1 MEGMMSHEWEAHYQ
15 SGDIPWDKGSASPP
29 LVKWLQSH
37 SITGRVL
44 VPGCGSG
51 HDVRALAAQG
61 ADVIGL
67 DVAPSAIQMA
77 QSFPPVR
84 GEQYITGDLFALTPG
99 LQGSFDWIVE
109 HTCFCAIP
117 PTRRSDYV
125 RSVHAALRSGGRM
138 LAVFYIDPG
147 WDTPSEGPPFG
158 VTRHELLEFFGATF
172 RWVNDF
178 VPDVAFDGREG
189 RELIAV
195 LEKTS
200 EKTSTP

>member
-37 SITGRVL
+37 SIRGRVL

-77 QSFPPVR
+77 QSFHPVR
-84 GEQYITGDLFALTPG
+84 REQYITGDLFALKPD
-99 LQGSFDWIVE
+99 LQGHFDWIVE

-125 RSVHAALRSGGRM
+125 RSVHSALRPGGRM

-147 WDTPSEGPPFG
+147 RGSSNEGPPFG
-158 VTRHELLEFFGATF
+158 VERDELLALFSGSF
-172 RWVNDF
+172 RWVSDF

-189 RELIAV
+189 RELLAI
-195 LEKTS
+195 LEKAS